1 MSTAVMP
8 SSLYELNDINFSVL
22 KQQDAVSKLGWD
34 SGSEGDVSRSQ
45 QLPLSLMTTFILD
58 NINQQHRRLERT
70 QSEPAKV
77 PSLNVNTS
85 RKEQSTRFVRYKTEL
100 CRPYEESGT
109 CKYGEKCQFAHGGHE
124 LRCLVRHPKYKT
136 ELCRTFHSVGF
147 CPYGPRCHFIHN
159 AEEARSNGPP
169 SGGKNRPRPLS
180 LGGHNLSSES
190 SLASTSPPSSL
201 GSISPPPQHFGP
213 FAALTPPHSPHSPP
227 PPPASPESRLPVFNR
242 ISAPGTPSAAMAN
255 NLHSHG
261 HHSHVPLLLNMRF
274 GSGELSV

>member
-8 SSLYELNDINFSVL
+8 SSLYELNDISFSVL
-22 KQQDAVSKLGWD
+22 KQQEAVNKLGWD
-34 SGSEGDVSRSQ
+34 TGSEGDVSRSQ

-159 AEEARSNGPP
+159 AEEARGS
-169 SGGKNRPRPLS
+169 KNRPRPLS
-180 LGGHNLSSES
+180 LGHSES
-190 SLASTSPPSSL
+190 SASTSPPSSL
-201 GSISPPPQHFGP
+201 GSASPPP
-213 FAALTPPHSPHSPP
+213 FAYPGSPPNSPP

-242 ISAPGTPSAAMAN
+242 ISAPTTPT
-255 NLHSHG
+255 H
-261 HHSHVPLLLNMRF
+261 LLLNMRF
-274 GSGELSV
+274 GGELSV